1 MYPKCIKN
9 VIDCFK
15 NLPGIGEKT
24 AERLAFSLIGFSK
37 ENLTSFSAAI
47 TDIRDKITTCE
58 ICGNIADSNI
68 CNICSDKE
76 RNSNIIFVVEKAKD
90 ISLFEKINIYNG
102 KYHVLGGLISPLEGI
117 GPDDV
122 NISCLISRIDK
133 ENIEEIILALKPSIE
148 GETTMQYIK
157 KILENK
163 NIKITRIATG
173 IPMGTDIDYI
183 DAMTLEFALEGRK
196 DIQYYNYHI
205 IYW

>member
-102 KYHVLGGLISPLEGI
+102 KYHVLGGLISPLDGI
-117 GPDDV
+117 GPDDI
-122 NISCLISRIDK
+122 NINKLIDRIDK
-133 ENIEEIILALKPSIE
+133 ESVHEIIMALKPSIE

-163 NIKITRIATG
+163 NVRVTRIATG
-173 IPMGTDIDYI
+173 IPMGTDIEYI
-183 DAMTLEFALEGRK
+183 DTMTLEFALEGRK
-196 DIQYYNYHI
+196 DI
-205 IYW
+205 

>member
-1 MYPKCIKN
+1 MYPKCIRN
-9 VIDCFK
+9 VIDCVK
-15 NLPGIGEKT
+15 NWPGMGEKT

-102 KYHVLGGLISPLEGI
+102 KYHVLGGLISPLDGI
-117 GPDDV
+117 GPDDI
-122 NISCLISRIDK
+122 NINKLIDRIDK
-133 ENIEEIILALKPSIE
+133 ESVHEIIMALKPSIE

-163 NIKITRIATG
+163 NVRVTRIATG
-173 IPMGTDIDYI
+173 IPMGTDIEYI

-196 DIQYYNYHI
+196 DI
-205 IYW
+205 

>member
-1 MYPKCIKN
+1 MYPKCIRN

-47 TDIRDKITTCE
+47 TDIRDRITTCE

-102 KYHVLGGLISPLEGI
+102 KYHVLGGLISPLDEI
-117 GPDDV
+117 GPDDI
-122 NISCLISRIDK
+122 NINKLIDRIDK
-133 ENIEEIILALKPSIE
+133 ESVHEIIMALKPSIE

-163 NIKITRIATG
+163 NVRVTRIATG
-173 IPMGTDIDYI
+173 IPMGTDIEYI

-196 DIQYYNYHI
+196 DI
-205 IYW
+205 

>member
-1 MYPKCIKN
+1 MKPCPHFFI
-9 VIDCFK
+9 
-15 NLPGIGEKT
+15 E
-24 AERLAFSLIGFSK
+24 A
-37 ENLTSFSAAI
+37 
-47 TDIRDKITTCE
+47 RDKLTNCS
-58 ICGNIADSNI
+58 ICGNITENEI
-68 CNICSDKE
+68 CDICSDSN
-76 RNSNIIFVVEKAKD
+76 RNSKIVFVVEKAKD

-196 DIQYYNYHI
+196 DI
-205 IYW
+205 